1 MMGAQYAIF
10 NNLAPQAEWFKL
22 GVYTASAADY
32 RSLHL
37 QPVQH
42 STSGDTA
49 GVFKAATL
57 TLSTTDLFG
66 TVAYDDP
73 SQLLGA
79 HAELQTTTPSWGTI
93 GQDFVVQRV
102 SETVYAIY
110 FLNYPNHGTGF
121 FSVQHPPGDAFSY
134 SGTYHGTSLPPN
146 GAHPMVL
153 PLATPESIGAAPT
166 DAATF
171 TGTLACQ
178 DLTVSGTS
186 TFNGQVDVLGTAT
199 TGNRIVTI
207 DAPASNGT
215 SFLYMK
221 AKGATGLTGNL
232 FNDGTVFGLA
242 IDTPGRNMVCRVTNA
257 TSVTLTPLQIYA
269 NGAVSVGNSIS
280 TYNKML
286 VLYDFAP
293 TQAVNS
299 TNFYGFGMG
308 ANSLRYQA
316 ATAAGTHRFF
326 FGDTLG
332 FTVTN
337 TGGSPASDARFKTEL
352 QPIEGALE
360 KISQLQG
367 KTFKMYDN
375 KAREMGFVAQEV
387 LPVVPEVVYIDESD
401 ENRWHSLK
409 YDKLT
414 ALLCEGIKEL
424 LAKVTALEARV
435 AALDA
440 NPA

>member
-1 MMGAQYAIF
+1 MGAQYAVF
-10 NNLAPQAEWFKL
+10 NNLTPQAEWFKL
-22 GVYTASAADY
+22 GVYTASAAEY
-32 RSLHL
+32 RSLRL
-37 QPVQH
+37 QLVQH

-66 TVAYDDP
+66 TVVYDAP
-73 SQLLGA
+73 SQLFGA
-79 HAELQTTTPSWGTI
+79 HAELQTTTPLWGTI

-121 FSVQHPPGDAFSY
+121 FSVQHAPGDAFSY

-146 GAHPMVL
+146 GVHPMVL

-178 DLTVSGTS
+178 NLTVSGTS

-232 FNDGTVFGLA
+232 FNNGTVFGLA
-242 IDTPGRNMVCRVTNA
+242 IDTLGRNMVFRVTN
-257 TSVTLTPLQIYA
+257 TSSVTLTPLQIYA
-269 NGAVSVGNSIS
+269 NGALNVGNQSAN
-280 TYNKML
+280 NKL
-286 VLYDFAP
+286 LALYDEGVSENPA
-293 TQAVNS
+293 TAI
-299 TNFYGFGMG
+299 NFYGFGINPG
-308 ANSLRYQA
+308 FTRYQVPH
-316 ATAAGTHRFF
+316 TSYTHKFYFGT
-326 FGDTLG
+326 TLG
-332 FTVTN
+332 FTVSS
-337 TGGSPASDARFKTEL
+337 TGGTPVSDARFKSEL
-352 QPIEGALE
+352 QPIENALA

-367 KTFKMYDN
+367 RTFRMHGNED
-375 KAREMGFVAQEV
+375 REMGFIAQEV
-387 LPVVPEVVYIDESD
+387 LPIVPEVVLIDDGED
-401 ENRWHSLK
+401 RWHSLK

-435 AALDA
+435 TALDA

>member
-1 MMGAQYAIF
+1 
-10 NNLAPQAEWFKL
+10 
-22 GVYTASAADY
+22 
-32 RSLHL
+32 
-37 QPVQH
+37 
-42 STSGDTA
+42 
-49 GVFKAATL
+49 
-57 TLSTTDLFG
+57 
-66 TVAYDDP
+66 
-73 SQLLGA
+73 LGA
-79 HAELQTTTPSWGTI
+79 HAELQTTTPSWDTI

-102 SETVYAIY
+102 SDTVYAIY

-146 GAHPMVL
+146 GVHPMVL

-171 TGTLACQ
+171 TGTLTCQ

-232 FNDGTVFGLA
+232 FNDGSVFGLK
-242 IDTPGRNMVCRVTNA
+242 IDTPGRNMVCRVTN
-257 TSVTLTPLQIYA
+257 TSSVTLTPLQIYA
-269 NGAVSVGNSIS
+269 NGTVNVGEDLLNNKLLALKDNSPNENVFS
-280 TYNKML
+280 
-286 VLYDFAP
+286 A
-293 TQAVNS
+293 
-299 TNFYGFGMG
+299 TNFYGFGMNPG
-308 ANSLRYQA
+308 ALRFQA
-316 ATAAGTHRFF
+316 TSAGTFKF
-326 FGDTLG
+326 YVGTTLG
-332 FTVTN
+332 FTITN
-337 TGGSPASDARFKTEL
+337 TGGSPASDTRFKSEL
-352 QPIEGALE
+352 QPIEHALE

-375 KAREMGFVAQEV
+375 EAREMGFVAQEV
-387 LPVVPEVVYIDESD
+387 LPIVPEVVYIDESD
-401 ENRWHSLK
+401 ENRYHSLK

-424 LAKVTALEARV
+424 LGKVAVLEARV
-435 AALDA
+435 AALEG
-440 NPA
+440 NPP